1 MSRDYRLYLDD
12 ILECCDRVQEYTDG
26 FSFDQFSSD
35 PKTIDAVIR
44 NLEIIGEAVKNLPSE
59 VLQTRPDIEW
69 RQIARFRDN
78 VVHRYFGVRLP
89 IVWNILQEETD
100 RLGTAIQQLLE
111 DAPAGDL

>member
-35 PKTIDAVIR
+35 SKTIDAVVR
-44 NLEIIGEAVKNLPSE
+44 NLEIIGEAVKNLPQE
-59 VLQTRPDIEW
+59 LLQTRPDIEW

-89 IVWNILQEETD
+89 IVWNILQDEVD
-100 RLGTAIQQLLE
+100 LLRTAVQQLL
-111 DAPAGDL
+111 DNAPTGDV